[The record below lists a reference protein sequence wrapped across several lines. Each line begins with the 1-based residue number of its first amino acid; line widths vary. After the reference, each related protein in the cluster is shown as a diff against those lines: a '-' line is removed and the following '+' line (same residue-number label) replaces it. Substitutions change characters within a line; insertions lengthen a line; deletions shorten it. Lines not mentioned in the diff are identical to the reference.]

1 MRLFLFIPAV
11 LFVHLLWA
19 QPERWQQ
26 GVRYEMDIDMDVK
39 THRFSGTQRL
49 TYFNHSP
56 DSLDRIF
63 YHLYLNAFQPGSAMD
78 LRSRTISDPDYRV
91 ADRILDLKPE
101 EQGYQR
107 VLSLLHNGA
116 PAEYAV
122 EGTILEVKLPR
133 PVMPGDSAVF
143 EMTFESQVPVQIRR
157 NGRDSKEG
165 VAYSMAQW
173 YPKICH
179 YDYQGWHAN
188 PYIAREF
195 YGHFGDYDVV
205 IRIDSSYVIGATG
218 YLQNPRE
225 IGHGYPRDG
234 GPVQRPAGEKLVWRF
249 HAPKVNDFVWAA
261 DPDFLHTTYTRTD
274 GIEIHC
280 FYQKDCP
287 NLEEWLRLPVFMDTA
302 ITYLNN
308 RCGQYPYQQ
317 YSFIQGGDGGM
328 EYPMATL
335 ITGNRSLGSLVGV
348 SVHELVHAWY
358 PMILGTN
365 EALYAWMDEG
375 FSTYFSNEVMN
386 HIRMRGM
393 LPGQKERENPQGPIY
408 AGYVNL
414 VQSGQEEPM
423 STHADHFQTNY
434 AYGQAS
440 YDKGAV
446 FLHQLSYII
455 GKEKFDRGMLDY
467 FETWKFK
474 HPNVNDFIRVM
485 EKMSG
490 MELDWYREYFVN
502 TTFWPDYAIYS
513 VASAPQN
520 SSKVVLGRIGAMPMP
535 VDVRVVTMEG
545 QTHHYTIPLD
555 IMRGAK
561 TSEEGTNYTVAPDWI
576 WVSPNYE
583 LIIGIPPG
591 KIRSIEIDP
600 SLRLADVDR
609 SNNRREAP
617 WN

>member
-1 MRLFLFIPAV
+1 MRLILLLPAV
-11 LFVHLLWA
+11 LLVQILAA

-26 GVRYEMDIDMDVK
+26 RVRYEMDIDMDVN
-39 THRFSGTQRL
+39 THQFTGTQRL
-49 TYFNHSP
+49 TYFNNSP

-78 LRSRTISDPDYRV
+78 VRSRTVSDPDYRV
-91 ADRILDLKPE
+91 ADRIFNLKPG
-101 EQGYQR
+101 EQGFQR
-107 VLSLLHNGA
+107 ILSLLHNGDTVK
-116 PAEYAV
+116 YSV
-122 EGTILEVKLPR
+122 EGTILEVKLDK
-133 PVMPGDSAVF
+133 PVLPGDSAVF
-143 EMTFESQVPVQIRR
+143 EMKFQSQVPVQIRR
-157 NGRDSKEG
+157 NGRDNKEG
-165 VAYSMAQW
+165 IAYSMAQW

-195 YGHFGDYDVV
+195 YGNFGDFDVV
-205 IRIDSSYVIGATG
+205 IRIDSSYVVGATG
-218 YLQNPRE
+218 YLQNPQE
-225 IGHGYPRDG
+225 IGHGFARSGLPLKRPEG
-234 GPVQRPAGEKLVWRF
+234 GKLVWRWF
-249 HAPKVNDFVWAA
+249 APNVNDFVWAA
-261 DPDFLHTTYTRTD
+261 DPDYIHTTYTRTD

-302 ITYLNN
+302 FTYLNA
-308 RCGQYPYQQ
+308 RCGQYPYRQ

-358 PMILGTN
+358 PMILGSN

-386 HIRMRGM
+386 HMRALGM
-393 LPGQKERENPQGPIY
+393 FPGQKARENPQGAIY

-423 STHADHFQTNY
+423 SIHADHFQTNY
-434 AYGQAS
+434 AYGQAA

-446 FLHQLSYII
+446 FLHQLSYVV
-455 GKEKFDRGMLDY
+455 GSERFQKGMLDY

-474 HPNVNDFIRVM
+474 HPNPNDFIRIM
-485 EKMSG
+485 EKASG

-502 TTFWPDYAIYS
+502 TTLWPDYGILS
-513 VASAPQN
+513 VNPAPQN
-520 SSKVVLGRIGAMPMP
+520 RTSVVLQRIGGMPMP
-535 VDVRVVTMEG
+535 VDVLVTTMEG

-561 TSEEGTNYTVAPDWI
+561 TEEAGVNYTVMADWM
-576 WVSPNYE
+576 WVSPTYE
-583 LIIGIPPG
+583 LLIGIPPG
-591 KIRSIEIDP
+591 KIRAVEIDP
-600 SLRLADVDR
+600 SIRLADADR
-609 SNNRREAP
+609 SNNKKEAP

>member
-1 MRLFLFIPAV
+1 MRFFLFLPAV
-11 LFVHLLWA
+11 LFVHLLGA

-39 THRFSGTQRL
+39 THQFSGTQRL
-49 TYFNHSP
+49 TYSNHSP
-56 DSLDRIF
+56 DTLDRVF

-78 LRSRTISDPDYRV
+78 VRSRTIADPDYRV
-91 ADRILDLKPE
+91 ADRIFSLKPE
-101 EQGYQR
+101 EQGFQR
-107 VLSLLHNGA
+107 IISLLQNGL
-116 PAEYAV
+116 PTRYTV
-122 EGTILEVKLPR
+122 EGTILEVDLAR
-133 PVMPGDSAVF
+133 PILPGDSAVF
-143 EMTFESQVPVQIRR
+143 EMSFESQVPVQIRR
-157 NGRDSKEG
+157 NGRNNKEG

-195 YGHFGDYDVV
+195 YGHFGDYDVI

-225 IGHGYPRDG
+225 VGHGYVRDG
-234 GPVQRPAGEKLVWRF
+234 RPVQRPAGEKLVWRF
-249 HAPKVNDFVWAA
+249 HAPNVNDFVWAA
-261 DPDFLHTTYTRTD
+261 DPDYIHTTYTRTD

-287 NLEEWLRLPVFMDTA
+287 NLEEWLRLPAFMDTA

-308 RCGQYPYQQ
+308 RCGQYPYEQ

-348 SVHELVHAWY
+348 AVHELVHAWY

-375 FSTYFSNEVMN
+375 FSSYFSNEVMN
-386 HIRMRGM
+386 HLRVRDM

-446 FLHQLSYII
+446 LLHQLSYII
-455 GKEKFDRGMLDY
+455 GKENFDRGMLEY

-474 HPNVNDFIRVM
+474 HPNANDFIRVM
-485 EKMSG
+485 EKVSG
-490 MELDWYREYFVN
+490 VELDWYKEYFIH
-502 TTFWPDYAIYS
+502 TTLWPDYAIQS
-513 VASAPQN
+513 VAPAAQN
-520 SSKVVLGRIGAMPMP
+520 NTKVVLGRIGAMPMP
-535 VDVRVVTMEG
+535 VDVQVVTVEG
-545 QTHHYTIPLD
+545 QSHSYTIPLD
-555 IMRGAK
+555 IMRGSK
-561 TSEEGTNYTVAPDWI
+561 TGEEGTNYTVAPDWM
-576 WVSPNYE
+576 WVAPAYE

-591 KIRSIEIDP
+591 KIKSIEIDP
-600 SLRLADVDR
+600 SLRMADVDR
-609 SNNRREAP
+609 ANNRKETP